1 MTHPKKINDKIKTQ
15 KFLNNFPFIF
25 LVQHQNL
32 TVKEW
37 LELKNTIYQHVFY
50 KNPECSCSFSTK
62 NCTSEPQLVLRKPQ
76 LSLKEASSLSQNPK
90 KWRTELSNSFFEK
103 LEILNVKNSV
113 LLKIFQNP
121 QLELRKPQLTL
132 REPQLGLRVSSHLT
146 KSQFKLGS
154 RISSNLETQ
163 WGTHST
169 FGNQHST
176 EVKVHGFESLCQGPN
191 FLLGCRDEIHLPL
204 LWTIIQSHSKL
215 VFISCIYKNQLL
227 NHLDV
232 EALLKTQ
239 NSVYFDLLNQLNNSK
254 KLINILKQGCIP
266 SPLLRMQSDLYRTL
280 VFLKNSQQRTYSQ

>member
-15 KFLNNFPFIF
+15 KFLNTFPFIF

-37 LELKNTIYQHVFY
+37 LELKNTIHQHVFY
-50 KNPECSCSFSTK
+50 KNP
-62 NCTSEPQLVLRKPQ
+62 QLVLKEPQ
-76 LSLKEASSLSQNPK
+76 LSLREASSLSQNAK
-90 KWRTELSNSFFEK
+90 NLKTELSNSFFQK
-103 LEILNVKNSV
+103 LELLNIKNSV

-121 QLELRKPQLTL
+121 QLML
-132 REPQLGLRVSSHLT
+132 REPQLRLKLSSRLT
-146 KSQFKLGS
+146 KSQLESGS

-163 WGTHST
+163 WGTYST
-169 FGNQHST
+169 FGNKHSAPVEAHST
-176 EVKVHGFESLCQGPN
+176 GVEGFHSLCQGPN

-239 NSVYFDLLNQLNNSK
+239 NSVYFKLLNQLDNSK

-266 SPLLRMQSDLYRTL
+266 SPLLRMQSDLYKTL